1 MPPSPVQ
8 LNVAAISRTSAME
21 SDITSWLDGICP
33 PELSLAEL
41 RTARIVGI
49 PFSSSSR
56 EALPFLMKK
65 ERSKTGVECGER
77 CEEEQI
83 SEARRGVALRGPHC
97 LHSCACHD
105 QSPWPTTTHHHPPF
119 STVCVNESG
128 CMRKGNMSMGFCS
141 WSCASSNS
149 VTPGLAQPLVKN
161 TLVKLVI
168 RFSVDSTTSSSLST
182 MSSGRTT
189 SESSFSR
196 TARSLRALFTSC
208 RSIEPQR
215 NSAIGTACTNRPA
228 YLPSSAQSILCSSSS
243 NQPNFLFFLSVKP
256 LTIPSTVTFC
266 CFIASA
272 WTCLE
277 VAATSAAVFCASSTA
292 SRV

>member
-21 SDITSWLDGICP
+21 SDITSWLDGICA

-65 ERSKTGVECGER
+65 ERSNT
-77 CEEEQI
+77 
-83 SEARRGVALRGPHC
+83 
-97 LHSCACHD
+97 
-105 QSPWPTTTHHHPPF
+105 F

-141 WSCASSNS
+141 WSSASSNS

-161 TLVKLVI
+161 TLLKLFI